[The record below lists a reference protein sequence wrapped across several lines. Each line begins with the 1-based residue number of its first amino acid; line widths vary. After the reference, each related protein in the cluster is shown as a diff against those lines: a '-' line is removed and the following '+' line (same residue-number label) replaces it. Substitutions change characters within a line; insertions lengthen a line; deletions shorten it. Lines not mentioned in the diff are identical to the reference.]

1 MSAFGQASRR
11 VLLLLACCV
20 LLGPGS
26 LRAESLVEL
35 FENSKSRKPYI
46 QFAARGGVPGHA
58 FVIFGVELDNGLMF
72 EKGVFGFYPADGG
85 KLTPVKLLFSTDS
98 EITFKWKD
106 LERDLLFR
114 VAVDDDK
121 QKAAEAVLV
130 KWQDAKYSLFG
141 NNCSTLAGE
150 IASAIG
156 MRLPGQSPGST
167 LPIDYMQALKD
178 IN

>member
-1 MSAFGQASRR
+1 MIRR
-11 VLLLLACCV
+11 FFLLLLCSV
-20 LLGPGS
+20 LLGSGS
-26 LRAESLVEL
+26 TRAESLIEL
-35 FENSKSRKPYI
+35 FENSKTKKPYI

-58 FVIFGVELDNGLMF
+58 FVIFGVELDNGLLF
-72 EKGVFGFYPADGG
+72 EKGVFGFYPAEGG
-85 KLTPVKLLFSTDS
+85 KLTPVKLLFSTDG

-114 VAVDDDK
+114 VDVDDDK
-121 QKAAEAVLV
+121 QTAAEAVLV
-130 KWQDAKYSLFG
+130 KWKDEKYSLFG

-150 IASAIG
+150 VASAIG

-167 LPIDYMQALKD
+167 LPIDYKQALED